1 MITARSLPHRKVTCA
16 PIQKKSSPQL
26 HQASFLPGPSATIWN
41 AFSICFLEEQNWS
54 FPYKIKISNDMFSL
68 VICMSRMKLPASE
81 AILKLSD
88 RHYHFELG
96 EQTQIFIKQ
105 PSTPLH
111 TPKHDHVIKEDYLI
125 QFCNSLSAW
134 VSQHKFNIDYIG
146 TRIRLK

>member
-1 MITARSLPHRKVTCA
+1 MHLFKRKAA
-16 PIQKKSSPQL
+16 PSFIRLLSSQDPLQL
-26 HQASFLPGPSATIWN
+26 LEMLLVFA
-41 AFSICFLEEQNWS
+41 FLEEQNWS
-54 FPYKIKISNDMFSL
+54 FPYKINIYNDMFYL